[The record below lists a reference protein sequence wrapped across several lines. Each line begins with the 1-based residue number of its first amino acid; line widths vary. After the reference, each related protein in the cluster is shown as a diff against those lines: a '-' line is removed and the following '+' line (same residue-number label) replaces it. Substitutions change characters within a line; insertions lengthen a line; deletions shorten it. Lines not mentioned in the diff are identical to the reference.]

1 MTIRVLLADDQGLV
15 RSGLAMLIDAEPD
28 LTVVGE
34 AQDGHEAVAR
44 VDELQ
49 PDIVLMDVRMP
60 GLGGVEATRRITQDQ
75 VSHNPD
81 RLVKVIMLT
90 TFHDED
96 AVYAAV
102 RAGASGFLL
111 KDADANAL
119 ITGIRAV
126 AAGGAVLDPPVAW
139 TLLSDLAARPERNIP
154 TPEAMRELTKR
165 ELDVHILIA
174 HGYSNGEIA
183 DLLCLGEATVK
194 THVNRIYMKLDL
206 RDRSQAVVAAYQTGL
221 VKPGDDLP
229 AHLTRAGGSRS
240 AHLAPDSVIATS
252 PRRWAP

>member
-1 MTIRVLLADDQGLV
+1 MTIRVLLADDQELI

-34 AQDGHEAVAR
+34 ARDGHDAILK
-44 VDELQ
+44 VDQLQ

-75 VSHNPD
+75 VSRNPD
-81 RLVKVIMLT
+81 RLIKVIMLT

-96 AVYAAV
+96 AVYAAL

-111 KDADANAL
+111 KDTDANAL

-126 AAGGAVLDPPVAW
+126 AAGGAVLDPPIAW
-139 TLLSDLAARPERNIP
+139 TLLADFAARPDRNIP
-154 TPEAMRELTKR
+154 TPEAMKSLTDRER
-165 ELDVHILIA
+165 DVLVLIA
-174 HGYSNGEIA
+174 HGYSNSEIA
-183 DLLCLGEATVK
+183 GDHLCLGEATVK
-194 THVNRIYMKLDL
+194 THVNRLFMKLGI

-221 VKPGDDLP
+221 VK
-229 AHLTRAGGSRS
+229 AGEEPPNHRG
-240 AHLAPDSVIATS
+240 HG
-252 PRRWAP
+252 RR